1 MAEKKKAVIM
11 RVSVAGSP
19 DLAARGRYELSE
31 KLADELISIGYAD
44 EAAPVVRRGRRPA
57 AGAAA
62 GQDDEQADAEGA
74 EGSDDADGDDAAA
87 GAAAGQE

>member
-11 RVSVAGSP
+11 RISVAGSP

-44 EAAPVVRRGRRPA
+44 EAAPTVRKGRRPA
-57 AGAAA
+57 AGASEEQE
-62 GQDDEQADAEGA
+62 GDQDRAESRTPDED
-74 EGSDDADGDDAAA
+74 AA
-87 GAAAGQE
+87 GASGDQE

>member
-1 MAEKKKAVIM
+1 MAEKKKTVIM

-62 GQDDEQADAEGA
+62 GQDDEQADADGSEGA
-74 EGSDDADGDDAAA
+74 EGDDAAA